1 MEAGVVCR
9 WLLLVHEIL
18 LDFHDG
24 RPRPI
29 GDLEVPYGCDDVYLY
44 RAVVTNLV

>member
-1 MEAGVVCR
+1 MEAGVVCG
-9 WLLLVHEIL
+9 WLLLGREIL

-24 RPRPI
+24 RPRRV
-29 GDLEVPYGCDDVYLY
+29 GDLKVPYGCDDVYLY